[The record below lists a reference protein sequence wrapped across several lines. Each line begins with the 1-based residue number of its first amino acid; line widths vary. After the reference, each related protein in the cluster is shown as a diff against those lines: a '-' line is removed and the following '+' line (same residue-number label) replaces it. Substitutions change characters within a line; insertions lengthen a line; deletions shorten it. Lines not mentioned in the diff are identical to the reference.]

1 MWKNAFLFILIS
13 SLFMIQACK
22 KSSGDNGTPPTLVN
36 NHISFKVNQTPVE
49 AKFKVILQD
58 QIFNAYFVKDQT
70 IEMQRL
76 VENGNPQRLIFKVE
90 RIDLKNIDFPHVV
103 KYSLLQTESS
113 VSVTY
118 VDEKNV
124 PYGSNTSNPDDFVL
138 TVNGYDNKV
147 LNCSFEG
154 SLYAADPTQTPA
166 VISGGTLNL
175 EMVEY

>member
-1 MWKNAFLFILIS
+1 MWKNAFIFILIS
-13 SLFMIQACK
+13 SFFTIQSCK
-22 KSSGDNGTPPTLVN
+22 KSSGDGGTAPTPVN
-36 NHISFKVNQTPVE
+36 NHISFKVNQTPIE

-58 QIFNAYFVKDQT
+58 QT

-76 VENGNPQRLIFKVE
+76 VANGNPQRLIFKVE
-90 RIDLKNIDFPHVV
+90 RIDLENIDFPHTV
-103 KYSLLQTESS
+103 KYSILPSESS

-118 VDEKNV
+118 VDENNV

-138 TVNGYDNKV
+138 TVNGYSNKV

-166 VISGGTLNL
+166 VISEGTLNL
-175 EMVEY
+175 ELVEY

>member
-1 MWKNAFLFILIS
+1 MKNAFIFILIS
-13 SLFMIQACK
+13 SFFTIQSCK
-22 KSSGDNGTPPTLVN
+22 KSSGDGGTAPTPVN
-36 NHISFKVNQTPVE
+36 NHISFKVNQTPIE

-58 QIFNAYFVKDQT
+58 QT

-76 VENGNPQRLIFKVE
+76 VANGNPQRLIFKVE
-90 RIDLKNIDFPHVV
+90 RIDLENIDFPHTV
-103 KYSLLQTESS
+103 KYSILPSESS

-118 VDEKNV
+118 VDENNV

-138 TVNGYDNKV
+138 TVNGYSNKV

-166 VISGGTLNL
+166 VISEGTLNL
-175 EMVEY
+175 ELVEY